1 MDRLP
6 VELITIIC
14 SFLDPNDVGHLRSA
28 SKFYANVG
36 RPFMFRHLHF
46 AFTRNS
52 FERLHAISSDPAL
65 APYVISLYYEADTL
79 PFYENFEHWQ
89 QVFDKGFV
97 NPPSPESGSERTVRA
112 YRRDF
117 KKLRTTAYRKH
128 IYYSKQQDAMRAQS
142 YHSRKIVDAISR
154 LSNLQEIVLSLEHWA
169 GGPSK
174 AMKNAYFGSLI
185 MPFGHNSG
193 ADPHGVPQLL
203 SLLQGSAR
211 AQMKLKRLSGGI
223 IDWKFFK
230 QSDGVF
236 KDVQKAV
243 QNLQEL
249 KLEFSTIPG
258 MEEVDDAVI
267 ECLNFI
273 DGDHNLELRVLECL
287 RYLKDGRVKKFL
299 VAAPKLKLLDLRFD
313 SNLPTWI
320 RHFPVCLGH
329 VVGKHKWKFLADVTL
344 SRLGC
349 RAGDLER
356 FCATHAMTL
365 RRLVMDQIS
374 MDKGSWAFTL
384 WRMRRVL
391 HLNEVKI
398 YGHLR
403 AYGSPR
409 EDWTFAE
416 MESEGGTT
424 MGRVIQEYLLQ
435 GGNGPVLDLSQY
447 DELTVV
453 ELQESI

>member
-14 SFLDPNDVGHLRSA
+14 LFLDPNDVGHLRSA
-28 SKFYANVG
+28 SKFYATVG
-36 RPFMFRHLHF
+36 RPFMFRHLHL
-46 AFTRNS
+46 AFTPGS
-52 FERLHAISSDPAL
+52 FERLHAVSSDPAL
-65 APYVISLYYEADTL
+65 APYVISLHYEADTL
-79 PFYENFEHWQ
+79 PFYKKFEDWQ
-89 QVFDKGFV
+89 QAFGRDFM
-97 NPPSPESGSERTVRA
+97 NPPSPERGSERTVRA

-117 KKLRTTAYRKH
+117 KKLRYTAYRKH
-128 IYYSKQQDAMRAQS
+128 IHYSKQQDAMRAHG
-142 YHSRKIVDAISR
+142 YHSRKVVDAISR

-174 AMKNAYFGSLI
+174 AMKKAYFDSLV
-185 MPFGHNSG
+185 MPYGHNSR
-193 ADPHGVPQLL
+193 ADPHGVPQML

-249 KLEFSTIPG
+249 KLEFSAIPG
-258 MEEVDDAVI
+258 TEEVDNAVLD
-267 ECLNFI
+267 CRYFA
-273 DGDHNLELRVLECL
+273 DGRRYLESKVLECL
-287 RYLKDGRVKKFL
+287 RYLKDGRVKEFL

-313 SNLPTWI
+313 SNFPAWI
-320 RHFPVCLGH
+320 RHFPVSLGQ
-329 VVGKHKWKFLADVTL
+329 VVGKHKWEFLADVTL
-344 SRLGC
+344 SGLGC
-349 RAGDLER
+349 RAGDLEG

-365 RRLVMDQIS
+365 RRLVMNRIS
-374 MDKGSWAFTL
+374 MDQGSWALTL

-391 HLNEVKI
+391 HLDEVEI

-416 MESEGGTT
+416 MESKGETT
-424 MGRVIQEYLLQ
+424 MSRVIQEYLLQ

-447 DELTVV
+447 EDLTFV
-453 ELQESI
+453 ELQ